1 MSLLSGL
8 LVLTSAFEL
17 CFAVCHQYTSKCTI
31 YMYLWQIIF
40 RTALLQ
46 VPKSVIATF
55 GETATFNC
63 SGRGSIMTWLIDG
76 TDVILMSPEMINLRG
91 IEVATMKSYYLY
103 HAGYVYYTYQSSIS
117 MTANCINNLTT
128 VQCRVSTCWLR
139 VQNAVVSLQVEG
151 TVITLLVLA
160 SIVIL
165 LDDAIFQPPNITAI
179 GQNSVL
185 IHLDASNASYNV
197 TVVDMSN
204 GSIVMNETVSGNS
217 NAYKLE
223 LVNPDP
229 CHLYNVSMEL
239 NYYEK
244 CTSGIATY
252 SLATFEASEFEQFVF
267 IINSYMNLYI
277 SQSHL
282 RSTKRQ

>member
-1 MSLLSGL
+1 MLDYSL
-8 LVLTSAFEL
+8 
-17 CFAVCHQYTSKCTI
+17 
-31 YMYLWQIIF
+31 
-40 RTALLQ
+40 
-46 VPKSVIATF
+46 
-55 GETATFNC
+55 
-63 SGRGSIMTWLIDG
+63 
-76 TDVILMSPEMINLRG
+76 
-91 IEVATMKSYYLY
+91 
-103 HAGYVYYTYQSSIS
+103 
-117 MTANCINNLTT
+117 
-128 VQCRVSTCWLR
+128 
-139 VQNAVVSLQVEG
+139 
-151 TVITLLVLA
+151 
-160 SIVIL
+160 
-165 LDDAIFQPPNITAI
+165 QPPNITAI

-204 GSIVMNETVSGNS
+204 GSSIVTNETVFGNS

-244 CTSGIATY
+244 CTSGIVY
-252 SLATFEASEFEQFVF
+252 LLATFEASEIEQFVF
-267 IINSYMNLYI
+267 IINSSMNLYI